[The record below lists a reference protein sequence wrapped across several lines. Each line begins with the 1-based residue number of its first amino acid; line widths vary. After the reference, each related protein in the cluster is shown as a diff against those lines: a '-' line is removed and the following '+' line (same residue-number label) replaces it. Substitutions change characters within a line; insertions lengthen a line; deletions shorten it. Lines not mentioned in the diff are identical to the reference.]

1 MVFVALQPDR
11 FSKIFQSDSLQTAV
25 PEQQK
30 AALSVT
36 GAGVSMRMMI
46 SCKWQNVKP
55 QPWGRH
61 VPARQV
67 LGLGIMW
74 LGLGFNFTEL

>member
-30 AALSVT
+30 AALSE

-67 LGLGIMW
+67 LGLVIMW